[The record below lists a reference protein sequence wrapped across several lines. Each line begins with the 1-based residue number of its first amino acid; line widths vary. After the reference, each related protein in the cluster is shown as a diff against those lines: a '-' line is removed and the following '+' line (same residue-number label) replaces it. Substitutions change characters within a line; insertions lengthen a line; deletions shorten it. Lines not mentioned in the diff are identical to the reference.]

1 MLGGIRSRWYRLAQ
15 DPNPESTA
23 LHCLRPTRCARRGQG
38 CSESWCH
45 GGLCPDGLWS
55 LSQQQKHRWP
65 GSTGPGPGSTWVPW
79 DSGLEC
85 FLFLHCMSHSR
96 GRNRPSWPRS
106 GLRTSGSHW
115 KTQFVSPPLHP
126 RQVQSPTRER
136 SSHLLSHGSWQS
148 TGWRAE
154 PVGPTAASGLPLA
167 GLWAEPS
174 AEGLPWE
181 RHSLRNWHQIPS
193 CGFGDER
200 VKHPGRHTDVPAR
213 KGQAP

>member
-15 DPNPESTA
+15 DPSPESTA

-45 GGLCPDGLWS
+45 GGLCPDDLWS

-115 KTQFVSPPLHP
+115 KTQFSLHLSTP
-126 RQVQSPTRER
+126 GRSSRQREREAATSFLMAAGKAPGGGQSRSAQLQLRGCPWLVPGQSPV
-136 SSHLLSHGSWQS
+136 L
-148 TGWRAE
+148 RACS
-154 PVGPTAASGLPLA
+154 GKGTA
-167 GLWAEPS
+167 
-174 AEGLPWE
+174 
-181 RHSLRNWHQIPS
+181 
-193 CGFGDER
+193 
-200 VKHPGRHTDVPAR
+200 
-213 KGQAP
+213 